1 MWHAVEEGV
10 DEPFADVEVEDEPT
24 VEGEGEG
31 AGRADPLE
39 VEDDAGVDDGVEVG
53 RGVLDEVEV
62 DPEGVEDAG
71 LVLPQ

>member
-10 DEPFADVEVEDEPT
+10 DEPFADVEVEDG
-24 VEGEGEG
+24 EGEGEG